1 MVISMAEVLLR
12 AVEDDT
18 VMPANKPAT
27 KPMDRLSARER
38 KFLKEVSDFCRA
50 WVDPHCEQWERKESL
65 PREIFFAAGELGLMG
80 MLAPQKFGGLGLS
93 FIAYIAALRE
103 VARHYAA
110 LALNLAT
117 HNSLCIGQIL
127 AFGSPAQKERCLPR
141 LVRGEWLSAWALTEP
156 QAGSDCGSMETT
168 AEQKEHGWEL
178 NGRKTFTTQGSR
190 ADILVVMAV
199 TGTESDGAKELSAF
213 LVRKNQARSIRKI
226 PTYGMKASD
235 TSELLFDR
243 AKAELL
249 GDPGQGRA
257 QALLML
263 DRGRISIAAL
273 ALGIAEA
280 AYDAARGYALRRE
293 QFGRLI
299 SDFEAIQWMLADSA
313 TEIEAAELLILRA
326 AAMQDQGL
334 KTTKESAMAK
344 LFTSEAATRICNR
357 ALQVHGGYG
366 YSRDY
371 PLERY
376 LRDVKLCEIAEG
388 TSEIQRM
395 LIARRVLKEAESK
408 D

>member
-1 MVISMAEVLLR
+1 MAEVLLR
-12 AVEDDT
+12 TVEDDT
-18 VMPANKPAT
+18 VMPANKSAT
-27 KPMDRLSARER
+27 KPMDPLSDRER
-38 KFLKEVSDFCRA
+38 KFLKEVTDFCRA
-50 WVDPHCEQWERKESL
+50 QVDPYCEQWEREESL
-65 PREIFFAAGELGLMG
+65 PREIFSAAGKLGLMG

-127 AFGSPAQKERCLPR
+127 AFGSLAQKERCLPR

-168 AEQKEHGWEL
+168 AEQKRHGWEL
-178 NGRKTFTTQGSR
+178 NGHKTFTTQGSR
-190 ADILVVMAV
+190 ADILVVIAA
-199 TGTESDGAKELSAF
+199 TGTKPDGAKELSAF
-213 LVRKNQARSIRKI
+213 LVDKNQVRSVRKI

-235 TSELLFDR
+235 TSELLFDHAR
-243 AKAELL
+243 ADLL
-249 GDPGQGRA
+249 GEVGQGRS

-280 AYDAARGYALRRE
+280 AYDSARRYALRRE
-293 QFGRLI
+293 QFGRPI
-299 SDFEAIQWMLADSA
+299 SDFQAIQWMLADSA
-313 TEIEAAELLILRA
+313 TELEAAELLILRA

-357 ALQVHGGYG
+357 ALQVHGGSG

-371 PLERY
+371 PIERY

>member
-1 MVISMAEVLLR
+1 MLN
-12 AVEDDT
+12 D
-18 VMPANKPAT
+18 
-27 KPMDRLSARER
+27 RER
-38 KFLKEVSDFCRA
+38 EFLKAVAGFCHA
-50 WVDPHCEQWERKESL
+50 QVDPFCEQWEKEETL
-65 PREIFFAAGELGLMG
+65 PREIFLAAGEVGLMG

-93 FIAYIAALRE
+93 FVAYIAVLKE

-127 AFGSPAQKERCLPR
+127 AFGSAAQKERCLPR
-141 LVRGEWLSAWALTEP
+141 LARGEWLSAWALTEP
-156 QAGSDCGSMETT
+156 AAGSDCGSMETT
-168 AEQKEHGWEL
+168 ATEKKDGWEI
-178 NGRKTFTTQGSR
+178 NGQKMFTTQGTR

-199 TGTESDGAKELSAF
+199 TGAKEMSAF
-213 LVRKNQARSIRKI
+213 LVNKNQVKAVRKI

-235 TSELLFDR
+235 TAELRFDH
-243 AKAELL
+243 AQAELL
-249 GDPGQGRA
+249 GEAGKGRA

-263 DRGRISIAAL
+263 DRGRIGIAAL

-280 AYDAARGYALRRE
+280 AYDAARKHALKRT
-293 QFGRLI
+293 QFGRPI
-299 SDFEAIQWMLADSA
+299 QDFQAIQWMLADSA
-313 TEIEAAELLILRA
+313 TELEAAELLIMRA
-326 AAMQDQGL
+326 ATMQDQGL

-395 LIARRVLKEAESK
+395 LIARKVLKEAESTG
-408 D
+408 

>member
-1 MVISMAEVLLR
+1 MHDAKAQRFLTEVR
-12 AVEDDT
+12 
-18 VMPANKPAT
+18 
-27 KPMDRLSARER
+27 
-38 KFLKEVSDFCRA
+38 DFCRA
-50 WVDPHCEQWERKESL
+50 QVDPFCEQWEKEESL
-65 PREIFFAAGELGLMG
+65 PREIFCAAGKVGLMG
-80 MLAPQKFGGLGLS
+80 MLAPEKFGGMGLS
-93 FIAYIAALRE
+93 FVGYIAALRE
-103 VARHYAA
+103 VARYYAS

-127 AFGSPAQKERCLPR
+127 AFGSAAQKERCLPP
-141 LVRGEWLSAWALTEP
+141 LARGEWLAAWALTEP
-156 QAGSDCGSMETT
+156 AAGSDCGSMETT
-168 AEQKEHGWEL
+168 AQQKRDGWEV
-178 NGRKTFTTQGSR
+178 NGRKMFTTQGGC

-199 TGTESDGAKELSAF
+199 TATKSDGSKELSAF
-213 LVRKNQARSIRKI
+213 LVNKDQVRSSRKI

-235 TSELLFDR
+235 TAELHFQH

-249 GDPGQGRA
+249 GDKGQGRA

-263 DRGRISIAAL
+263 DRGRIGIAAL

-280 AYDAARGYALRRE
+280 AYDAARRHALKRK
-293 QFGRLI
+293 QFGRTI
-299 SDFEAIQWMLADSA
+299 SDNQAMQWMLADSA
-313 TEIEAAELLILRA
+313 TDLDAAELLITRA
-326 AAMQDQGL
+326 ATMQDKGL

-357 ALQVHGGYG
+357 ALQIHGGYG

-388 TSEIQRM
+388 TSEIQRL
-395 LIARRVLKEAESK
+395 LIARKVLKEAASN

>member
-1 MVISMAEVLLR
+1 MAELLLR
-12 AVEDDT
+12 TRLNYMAL
-18 VMPANKPAT
+18 PPNKALAGLPNLLN
-27 KPMDRLSARER
+27 DRER
-38 KFLKEVSDFCRA
+38 EFLNRVADFCRA
-50 WVDPHCEQWERKESL
+50 QVDPYCEQWEKEEAL
-65 PREIFFAAGELGLMG
+65 PREIFIEAGKVGLMG
-80 MLAPQKFGGLGLS
+80 IMAPPKFGGLGLS
-93 FIAYIAALRE
+93 FLAYIAVLTE
-103 VARHYAA
+103 VAGHFAA
-110 LALNLAT
+110 LALNIAT
-117 HNSLCIGQIL
+117 HNALCIAQIMG
-127 AFGSPAQKERCLPR
+127 FGSSAQKERCLPR
-141 LVRGEWLSAWALTEP
+141 LARGDWLSAWALTEP

-168 AEQKEHGWEL
+168 AKEKKDGWEL
-178 NGRKTFTTQGSR
+178 NGHKTFTTQGSH
-190 ADILVVMAV
+190 ADILVVSAV
-199 TGTESDGAKELSAF
+199 TGTKSDGAKELSAF

-249 GDPGQGRA
+249 GDSGQGRA

-280 AYDAARGYALRRE
+280 AYDFARQHALRRQ
-293 QFGRLI
+293 QFGRPI
-299 SDFEAIQWMLADSA
+299 SDFQAIQWMLADSA
-313 TEIEAAELLILRA
+313 TELEAAELLILRA

-357 ALQVHGGYG
+357 ALQVHGGSG
-366 YSRDY
+366 YSRDH

-395 LIARRVLKEAESK
+395 LIARKVLKEAESK

>member
-1 MVISMAEVLLR
+1 MKHM
-12 AVEDDT
+12 
-18 VMPANKPAT
+18 VMPANKAAI
-27 KPMDRLSARER
+27 KPVDLLNERER
-38 KFLKEVSDFCRA
+38 QFLKDVTGFCRA
-50 WVDPHCEQWERKESL
+50 EVDPYCEQWEKEESL
-65 PREIFFAAGELGLMG
+65 PREVFSAAGKLGLMG
-80 MLAPQKFGGLGLS
+80 MLAPEKFGGMGLS
-93 FIAYIAALRE
+93 FIAYVSALRE
-103 VARHYAA
+103 VAGHFGA

-141 LVRGEWLSAWALTEP
+141 LARGEWLSAWALTEP
-156 QAGSDCGSMETT
+156 QAGSDCGSMVTT
-168 AEQKEHGWEL
+168 AEQKKDGWEL
-178 NGRKTFTTQGSR
+178 NGQKTFITQGSR
-190 ADILVVMAV
+190 ADIFVVIAV
-199 TGTESDGAKELSAF
+199 TGTKPDGAKELTAF
-213 LVRKNQARSIRKI
+213 LVNKDQGRVVRKI

-235 TSELLFDR
+235 TAELRFDH

-249 GDPGQGRA
+249 GERGQGRA

-263 DRGRISIAAL
+263 DRGRISIATL

-280 AYDAARGYALRRE
+280 AYDAARRHALRRE
-293 QFGRLI
+293 QFGRAI
-299 SDFEAIQWMLADSA
+299 SDFQAIQWMLADSA
-313 TEIEAAELLILRA
+313 TELEAAELLIMRA

-344 LFTSEAATRICNR
+344 LFVAEAATRVCNR
-357 ALQVHGGYG
+357 ALQVHGGAG

-371 PLERY
+371 PLERC

-395 LIARRVLKEAESK
+395 LIARKVLKEAESA